1 VINGD
6 TLNKKL
12 SAPDAF
18 PALALK
24 LGLSDSRLL
33 DTLFLS
39 AYSRYPEEAEKE
51 PMLKALEQARVNQ
64 GSSEV
69 RADAR
74 KKAIEDMM
82 WAMLSSKEF
91 LFTY

>member
-1 VINGD
+1 
-6 TLNKKL
+6 L
-12 SAPDAF
+12 SAPDSF

-39 AYSRYPEEAEKE
+39 AYSRYATEAEKQ
-51 PMLKALEQARVNQ
+51 PMLQALQQARVNQ
-64 GSSEV
+64 GSAEV